1 MPSAQSPFARAA
13 IDAVATITG
22 APATDLKVEA
32 PPRAELGDFAVG
44 CFAAAKAMKRSPAD
58 VAKQVATMFVPTPL
72 LASATAAGP
81 FVNFKAD
88 RTAAFRWI
96 FEQTLGAA
104 DAAAPSG
111 SVTRG
116 GGGSLVPPAEA
127 GETICIDYS
136 SPNISKHLAYH
147 HIRSTTIGHALANLH
162 RALGAK
168 VAGINHLGDWG
179 TTHGMIIAAYKRW
192 GADEPLDI
200 TKINELYVRFRA
212 AMKTDPTLEPE
223 GRAWFKKLEDGDAEA
238 RALWTRFRDIS
249 LAEFQ
254 SAYDML
260 GIEFDEIRGESAYEP
275 DLAGVIELVKAK
287 GLLVTSEGAQVV
299 ELPGE
304 KTPILLVKEDG
315 ATLYATRDVA
325 AAMYRWETYHFTR
338 SLYVVDRGQALHFR
352 QLFKLLG
359 LLGFEWAQRC
369 EHVPFGLV
377 RFKGK
382 KSSTREGGAVLL
394 KEVFAEATDD
404 VRPRIREANPAMPDA
419 EVERIATMVGVGAVV
434 FANLVPQRDK
444 DVDFDMEKIT
454 SLSGDSG
461 PYLQYSHARCE
472 AVMRKAGARASL
484 AEATQVADALV
495 HDAEWAVARRLLDFG
510 EIVARAAAGSEPHIL
525 CHYLLDLAADFSRW
539 YTGGNED
546 ASLRVLVD
554 DAPVRAARVAL
565 VEAVQAA
572 LAQGLGILGLGAPDV
587 M

>member
-1 MPSAQSPFARAA
+1 MPPAQSPFARAA
-13 IDAVATITG
+13 VEAVASITG
-22 APATDLKVEA
+22 VPAADLKVEA
-32 PPRAELGDFAVG
+32 PPRPELGDFAVG
-44 CFAAAKAMKRSPAD
+44 CFAAAKAMRRSPAD
-58 VAKQVATMFVPTPL
+58 VAKQVATVFVPGPL

-81 FVNFKAD
+81 FVNFRAD
-88 RTAAFRWI
+88 RAAAFRWL
-96 FEQTLGAA
+96 FEQTLA
-104 DAAAPSG
+104 
-111 SVTRG
+111 
-116 GGGSLVPPAEA
+116 GGSLVPPAEA

-162 RALGAK
+162 RALGAR

-200 TKINELYVRFRA
+200 TKINELYKRFRGS
-212 AMKTDPTLEPE
+212 MKDDPTLEPE
-223 GRAWFKKLEDGDAEA
+223 GRAWFKKLEDGDPEA

-254 SAYDML
+254 SAYDTL

-275 DLAGVIELVKAK
+275 DLPGVIELVKQK

-299 ELPGE
+299 ELPDE
-304 KTPILLVKEDG
+304 KTPILLIKEDG

-325 AAMYRWETYHFTR
+325 AAMYRWNTYHFTR
-338 SLYVVDRGQALHFR
+338 SLYVVDRGQAMHFR
-352 QLFKLLG
+352 QLFKLLA
-359 LLGFEWAQRC
+359 LLGFEWSARC
-369 EHVPFGLV
+369 EHVPFGVV
-377 RFKGK
+377 RFGGTKT
-382 KSSTREGGAVLL
+382 SSREGTVLL
-394 KEVFAEATDD
+394 KDVFAEATGE
-404 VRPRIREANPAMPDA
+404 VRPRIRQANPSMPGA
-419 EVERIATMVGVGAVV
+419 EVERTATMVGVGAVV

-444 DVDFDMEKIT
+444 DVDFDLDKA
-454 SLSGDSG
+454 LSVTGDSG

-472 AVMRKAGARASL
+472 AVVRKAGARVEL
-484 AEATQVADALV
+484 AAATPVADALV

-525 CHYLLDLAADFSRW
+525 CHYLLDLAGDFSRW

-546 ASLRVLVD
+546 ASLRMLVD
-554 DAPVRAARVAL
+554 ETTLRTARLAL
-565 VEAVQAA
+565 VQAVQAA
-572 LAQGLGILGLGAPDV
+572 LREGLGILGLGAPDV

>member
-1 MPSAQSPFARAA
+1 MLPAQSPFARAA
-13 IDAVATITG
+13 LESVASITG
-22 APATDLKVEA
+22 AAVADLKVEA

-58 VAKQVATMFVPTPL
+58 VAKQVATVFVPGPL

-81 FVNFKAD
+81 FVNFRAD
-88 RTAAFRWI
+88 REAAFRWL
-96 FEQTLGAA
+96 FEQTL
-104 DAAAPSG
+104 DPK
-111 SVTRG
+111 
-116 GGGSLVPPAEA
+116 GSLVPAAEA

-162 RALGAK
+162 RALGAR
-168 VAGINHLGDWG
+168 VVGINHLGDWG

-192 GADEPLDI
+192 SADVPAESLDI
-200 TKINELYVRFRA
+200 TAINALYVRFRA
-212 AMKTDPTLEPE
+212 EMKTDPALEPE
-223 GRAWFKKLEDGDAEA
+223 GRAWFKRLEDGDAEA
-238 RALWTRFRDIS
+238 RRLWTAFRDVS
-249 LAEFQ
+249 LREFQ
-254 SAYDML
+254 SAYDAL

-275 DLAGVIELVKAK
+275 DLAKVIELVKSK
-287 GLLVTSEGAQVV
+287 GLLVESEGAQVV
-299 ELPGE
+299 HLPDE
-304 KTPILLVKEDG
+304 KVPILLIKEDG

-325 AAMYRWETYHFTR
+325 AAMYRWSTYRFTR
-338 SLYVVDRGQALHFR
+338 SLYVVDRGQAMHFR

-359 LLGFEWAQRC
+359 LLGFEWSARC

-419 EVERIATMVGVGAVV
+419 ELERTASMVGVGAVV

-444 DVDFDMEKIT
+444 DVDFDMEKVT

-461 PYLQYSHARCE
+461 PYLQYSHARC
-472 AVMRKAGARASL
+472 AGIVRKGGARVAL
-484 AEATQVADALV
+484 AAATPVAHALV
-495 HDAEWAVARRLLDFG
+495 HDAEWAVARRLLDMG
-510 EIVARAAAGSEPHIL
+510 EVVARAAAGSEPHVL
-525 CHYLLDLAADFSRW
+525 CHYLLDLAGDFSRW
-539 YTGGNED
+539 YTGGNDD

-554 DAPVRAARVAL
+554 DATVRTARLAL
-565 VEAVQAA
+565 VESVQAA
-572 LAQGLGILGLGAPDV
+572 LARGLGILGLGAPDV